1 MIFHAFHQKLKKT
14 ENRIFIHCFLVC
26 LNGDHISKFD
36 HKLNVM
42 NSNKYLNLRKI
53 ASVIFVK
60 LNFSFLLKKTTLAI
74 FK

>member
-1 MIFHAFHQKLKKT
+1 MIFHAFRQKLKKT

-42 NSNKYLNLRKI
+42 NSIEYLNLRKI
-53 ASVIFVK
+53 ASVVFVK
-60 LNFSFLLKKTTLAI
+60 LNFGFLKQTTLAI